1 MPFDWE
7 NCPKK
12 FHETFLK
19 ASDTSELD
27 LNSQSI
33 VDAEIFIIVSFL
45 NTHPAIKTL
54 RMNDNLIKSQG
65 AMILG
70 QNTTLEVLFLNRNK
84 IDDKGAIALAKNTN
98 FKTLHLSG
106 NQITEVGAAAF
117 MNNQTLLKL
126 NLSVNNISSPGFMFL
141 SHNQRLTTLDIRDNK
156 DGIMRSAWALMQCK
170 QNRDDANT
178 SWQAQKL
185 AFLCGFYKTEN
196 TPSIIAKLYDKL
208 VQKIFQFV
216 TPYPPMTLLHSFP
229 KNYITLFAPD
239 PTHIPTHAEIKTAP
253 SFQEYESIELENAA
267 AQQIKQGSVH
277 LEEQDDTI
285 APRPGKKQK
294 AQDYRFT

>member
-19 ASDTSELD
+19 ASNTSELD

-45 NTHPAIKTL
+45 NIYPGIKTL

-65 AMILG
+65 AMTLG

-84 IDDKGAIALAKNTN
+84 IDDGGAIALAKNTN
-98 FKTLHLSG
+98 FKALHLSG
-106 NQITEVGAAAF
+106 NQITDVGAAAF

-126 NLSVNNISSPGFMFL
+126 NLSANNISSPGFMFL
-141 SHNQRLTTLDIRDNK
+141 SHNQRLTILDIRENQNCV
-156 DGIMRSAWALMQCK
+156 MRSAWALMQSR
-170 QNRDDANT
+170 QNRDDSNK

-185 AFLCGFYKTEN
+185 AFLGGFYKIAN
-196 TPSIIAKLYDKL
+196 RPSIIAKLYDKL

-216 TPYPPMTLLHSFP
+216 IPYPPMTLLHSFP
-229 KNYITLFAPD
+229 KAYTQFAPD
-239 PTHIPTHAEIKTAP
+239 PTHIPNLAEIKTAP
-253 SFQEYESIELENAA
+253 SFQEYERVELENAA
-267 AQQIKQGSVH
+267 AQQSK
-277 LEEQDDTI
+277 EQDDI
-285 APRPGKKQK
+285 VAPGPGKKQK
-294 AQDYRFT
+294 LQDCRFP